1 MLDTVHGLSGE
12 RLQLA
17 PYQDDFD
24 DRLSSLRDT
33 DVWKLERQQDFHQPE
48 SKSWMAFRDGRREDS
63 LRILDENRPSLK
75 KAFADLA
82 RSGCTLRRVRVVEQP
97 FTTYLLWELHSL
109 HLRAQCG
116 EDVRVVSAGPLAA
129 FESGRQVPELV
140 SLGDE
145 VTYKILYDHRGILQG
160 GERFTDPAVTTRCRA
175 EIAAL
180 HSGAEPLHAFFARE
194 VEGSGTDR
202 A

>member
-1 MLDTVHGLSGE
+1 MLDTVDRLSGE
-12 RLQLA
+12 RLQLS

-24 DRLSSLRDT
+24 ARLSSLRDA

-48 SKSWMAFRDGRREDS
+48 SESWMAFREGRRSDS
-63 LRILDENRPSLK
+63 LRILEKSRPSLQ
-75 KAFADLA
+75 KAFAELA
-82 RSGCTLRRVRVVEQP
+82 RSGCTLRRVRVVERP

-116 EDVRVVSAGPLAA
+116 EDVRIVSADPLAR
-129 FESGRQVPELV
+129 FESSHQVPELV
-140 SLGDE
+140 NLGDE
-145 VTYKILYDHRGILQG
+145 VTYKILYDHRGVLRG

-180 HSGAEPLHAFFARE
+180 HAEAEPLQGYFARE
-194 VEGSGTDR
+194 VGGTEAHR